1 LGSTLFGVAMTVG
14 LHIYKG
20 MAMGLAI
27 QTIMGPLN
35 LFENPLVKALLL
47 GNGFRLEDKI
57 FDEKT
62 MEELVDDDEVVD
74 ESGNDVP
81 KSALAIASK
90 VEETK
95 KKQSPKDAF
104 DELLLDTWDMGNK
117 ADIPSF
123 MTKINKKNCNNRTKE
138 NGWTPLMILSG
149 LDAKG
154 TVTAIKQ
161 IIEELGGNPGITDA
175 EGWNALHWSAFHG
188 SVKAAKEL
196 YEQDKSLLGTKD
208 NEGKLPVEMAHN
220 EDNKDVAIF
229 LEECTASSESA
240 AAAATDGEED
250 KEGIRKRK

>member
-1 LGSTLFGVAMTVG
+1 MTVG

-35 LFENPLVKALLL
+35 LIENAVVKALLL

-57 FDEKT
+57 FDEK
-62 MEELVDDDEVVD
+62 EVDELVDDDVIVL
-74 ESGNDVP
+74 ESGNEVA
-81 KSALAIASK
+81 KSALAIAIK
-90 VEETK
+90 VKGTK
-95 KKQSPKDAF
+95 KKQSPTDAF
-104 DELLLDTWDMGNK
+104 DELLLDTWDLGNK

-123 MTKINKKNCNNRTKE
+123 MKNITKKNCNNRTKE

-149 LDAKG
+149 LDADG
-154 TVTAIKQ
+154 TVDAIKK
-161 IIEELGGNPGITDA
+161 IIEDLGGNPGITDK

-196 YEQDKSLLGTKD
+196 YEQDESLLGTKD
-208 NEGKLPVEMAHN
+208 NDGKLPVEMAHN

-229 LEECTASSESA
+229 LEECTASSEA
-240 AAAATDGEED
+240 AVVTQDGEED
-250 KEGIRKRK
+250 KDGMRKRK

>member
-1 LGSTLFGVAMTVG
+1 MTVG

-161 IIEELGGNPGITDA
+161 IIEELGGNPGIADA